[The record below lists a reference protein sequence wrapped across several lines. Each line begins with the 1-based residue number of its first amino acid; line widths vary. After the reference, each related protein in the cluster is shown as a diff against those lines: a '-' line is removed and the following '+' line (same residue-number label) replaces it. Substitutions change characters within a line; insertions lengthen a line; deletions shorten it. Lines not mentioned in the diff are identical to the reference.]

1 MSFLKKFFTS
11 ISKPTTSDARSSRV
25 YVRCN
30 RCGETIRARIN
41 LSNDLSINYND
52 GGTKYFCRKT
62 IIGEGPCFQ
71 RIEIELTYG
80 KNRNVINREIQ
91 GGQFISK
98 KEYLVDHPEG

>member
-1 MSFLKKFFTS
+1 MSFFKKIFAS

-30 RCGETIRARIN
+30 RCGEAIRARIN
-41 LSNDLSINYND
+41 LSNDLSINYDD

-62 IIGEGPCFQ
+62 IIGEGRCFQ